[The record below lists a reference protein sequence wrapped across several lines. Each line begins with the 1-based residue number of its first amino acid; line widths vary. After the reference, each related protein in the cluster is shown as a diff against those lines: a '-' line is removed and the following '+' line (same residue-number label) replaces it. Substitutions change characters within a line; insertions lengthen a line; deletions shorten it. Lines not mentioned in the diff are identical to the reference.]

1 MNSEITLDIFHEDA
15 ATGIINIST
24 PYTGENEMQ
33 HTQKIEIPNGVDPEV
48 VMNVAR
54 TLLKLEGGNKLRD
67 GMKETPVRVAKA
79 FKTWFSGYD
88 IDIKSLF
95 KTFED
100 GAQGS
105 DEMVIVRDI
114 PVYSH
119 CEHHMAPIIGRA
131 VVGYVPNGKI
141 VGLSKLS
148 RVVDA
153 FARRLQVQE
162 RLTNQIAD
170 AIEEHLNAKAVCV
183 YIDARHMCM
192 ESRGVKQSCG
202 SSTITKAFRGATS
215 RQGIVETD
223 MGEIWR
229 REFLEACK

>member
-1 MNSEITLDIFHEDA
+1 ME
-15 ATGIINIST
+15 
-24 PYTGENEMQ
+24 Q
-33 HTQKIEIPNGVDPEV
+33 
-48 VMNVAR
+48 
-54 TLLKLEGGNKLRD
+54 LKLIDIEEGKSEAMANIERLITGLLFQIEDHSSPTLRHGLQD
-67 GMKETPVRVAKA
+67 TPSRVAKA
-79 FKTWFSGYD
+79 YATWFGGYD
-88 IDIKSLF
+88 VDIAELF
-95 KTFED
+95 KVFED
-100 GAQGS
+100 GAEGAN
-105 DEMVIVRDI
+105 ELVIVRDI

-131 VVGYVPNGKI
+131 TVGYVPNGKI

-170 AIEEHLNAKAVCV
+170 AVYEHLNAKAVCV

-202 SSTITKAFRGATS
+202 SSTVTKAFRGATA
-215 RQGIVETD
+215 
-223 MGEIWR
+223 GEYSGVHPLWSTEGLMWR
-229 REFLEACK
+229 KEFLEACK

>member
-1 MNSEITLDIFHEDA
+1 MEQLKFESVETYSDTKINDPRNVSEIETLIV
-15 ATGIINIST
+15 NVLRV
-24 PYTGENEMQ
+24 
-33 HTQKIEIPNGVDPEV
+33 IERPDD
-48 VMNVAR
+48 
-54 TLLKLEGGNKLRD
+54 LLREGLR
-67 GMKETPVRVAKA
+67 ETPARVAKA
-79 FKTWFSGYD
+79 YATWFGGYD
-88 IDIKSLF
+88 VDIAELF

-100 GAQGS
+100 GAEGTN
-105 DEMVIVRDI
+105 ELVIVRDI

-131 VVGYVPNGKI
+131 TVGYVPNGKI

-170 AIEEHLNAKAVCV
+170 AIWENLDPLAVCV

-192 ESRGVKQSCG
+192 EARGIKQISG
-202 SSTITKAFRGATS
+202 SSTITKAFRGVTALDS
-215 RQGIVETD
+215 ASVVGRE
-223 MGEIWR
+223 WR
-229 REFLEACK
+229 REFLQAANNLERVG

>member
-1 MNSEITLDIFHEDA
+1 MEQQNLFDIAEDMNRQE
-15 ATGIINIST
+15 
-24 PYTGENEMQ
+24 Q
-33 HTQKIEIPNGVDPEV
+33 
-48 VMNVAR
+48 
-54 TLLKLEGGNKLRD
+54 LKAHFTAILHLIEGGCD
-67 GMKETPVRVAKA
+67 GMLLRPGIMETPDRVTKA
-79 FKTWFSGYD
+79 YDTWFGGYNVD
-88 IDIKSLF
+88 VPALF

-100 GAQGS
+100 GAEGS
-105 DEMVIVRDI
+105 GEMVIVRDI

-131 VVGYVPNGKI
+131 TVGYVPDGKI

-153 FARRLQVQE
+153 YMRRLQVQE

-170 AIEEHLNAKAVCV
+170 AVFDHTGAKAVCV

-202 SSTITKAFRGATS
+202 SSTVTKAFRGLTNS
-215 RQGIVETD
+215 VEGHFCTEGL
-223 MGEIWR
+223 MWR
-229 REFLEACK
+229 KEFLEACK

>member
-1 MNSEITLDIFHEDA
+1 MD
-15 ATGIINIST
+15 
-24 PYTGENEMQ
+24 
-33 HTQKIEIPNGVDPEV
+33 KIARIVKRAPVIRSAVTSLLRVIECKEGDELTIPLREG
-48 VMNVAR
+48 
-54 TLLKLEGGNKLRD
+54 LL
-67 GMKETPVRVAKA
+67 ETPSRVAKA
-79 FKTWFSGYD
+79 FATWFGGYD
-88 IDIKSLF
+88 VDVPGLF

-100 GAQGS
+100 GAEGC

-131 VVGYVPNGKI
+131 VVGYVPGGKI

-170 AIEEHLNAKAVCV
+170 AITEHLQAKAVCV
-183 YIDARHMCM
+183 YVDAKHLCM
-192 ESRGVKQSCG
+192 ESRGVKQVCG
-202 SSTITKAFRGATS
+202 SSTITKAFRGATLPTEGTIS
-215 RQGIVETD
+215 TEGK
-223 MGEIWR
+223 IWR
-229 REFLEACK
+229 DEFLKACGE

>member
-1 MNSEITLDIFHEDA
+1 MNEFTKMTNRAEISHSIE
-15 ATGIINIST
+15 
-24 PYTGENEMQ
+24 
-33 HTQKIEIPNGVDPEV
+33 KI
-48 VMNVAR
+48 
-54 TLLKLEGGNKLRD
+54 LKLIEGSDDLRE
-67 GMKETPVRVAKA
+67 GLVETPERVAKA
-79 FKTWFSGYD
+79 YATWFGGYSVD
-88 IDIKSLF
+88 IASLF

-100 GAQGS
+100 GGENC

-131 VVGYVPNGKI
+131 VVGYAPNGRI

-170 AIEEHLNAKAVCV
+170 AIVEHLDPKAVCV
-183 YIDARHMCM
+183 YIDAKHMCM
-192 ESRGVKQSCG
+192 ESRGVKQVCG
-202 SSTITKAFRGATS
+202 SSTITKAFRGATAI
-215 RQGIVETD
+215 GDFGMETEN
-223 MGEIWR
+223 GYIWR
-229 REFLEACK
+229 KEFLEACKK

>member
-1 MNSEITLDIFHEDA
+1 MPKFTIDNEATQFDITRA
-15 ATGIINIST
+15 
-24 PYTGENEMQ
+24 
-33 HTQKIEIPNGVDPEV
+33 V
-48 VMNVAR
+48 R
-54 TLLKLEGGNKLRD
+54 TLLTRIENCTELRPGLE
-67 GMKETPVRVAKA
+67 ETPYRVAKA
-79 FKTWFSGYD
+79 YQTWFGGYD
-88 IDIKSLF
+88 VDIAGLF

-100 GAQGS
+100 GAENTS
-105 DEMVIVRDI
+105 EMVIVRDI

-153 FARRLQVQE
+153 FSRRLQVQE

-170 AIEEHLNAKAVCV
+170 AIQEHLNTKAVCV
-183 YIDARHMCM
+183 YIDAKHMCM
-192 ESRGVKQSCG
+192 ESRGVKQVCG
-202 SSTITKAFRGATS
+202 SSTITKAFRGATELEHGS
-215 RQGIVETD
+215 DIGKE
-223 MGEIWR
+223 WR

>member
-1 MNSEITLDIFHEDA
+1 MNEFTKMTNRAEISHSIE
-15 ATGIINIST
+15 
-24 PYTGENEMQ
+24 
-33 HTQKIEIPNGVDPEV
+33 KI
-48 VMNVAR
+48 
-54 TLLKLEGGNKLRD
+54 LKLIEGSDDLRE
-67 GMKETPVRVAKA
+67 GLVETPDRVAKA
-79 FKTWFSGYD
+79 YATWFGGYSVD
-88 IDIKSLF
+88 IASLF

-100 GAQGS
+100 GGENC

-131 VVGYVPNGKI
+131 VVGYVPNGRI

-170 AIEEHLNAKAVCV
+170 AIVEHLDPKAVCV
-183 YIDARHMCM
+183 YIDAKHMCM
-192 ESRGVKQSCG
+192 ESRGVKQVCG
-202 SSTITKAFRGATS
+202 SSTITKAFRGATAI
-215 RQGIVETD
+215 GDFGMETEN
-223 MGEIWR
+223 GYIWR
-229 REFLEACK
+229 KEFLEACKK

>member
-1 MNSEITLDIFHEDA
+1 MSNVNYLELKSH
-15 ATGIINIST
+15 
-24 PYTGENEMQ
+24 Q
-33 HTQKIEIPNGVDPEV
+33 HQIQVAVRNLLSVIEGYDTTDL
-48 VMNVAR
+48 R
-54 TLLKLEGGNKLRD
+54 EGLV
-67 GMKETPVRVAKA
+67 ETPDRVAKA
-79 FKTWFSGYD
+79 YATWFGGYSVD
-88 IDIKSLF
+88 IASLF

-100 GAQGS
+100 GGENC

-119 CEHHMAPIIGRA
+119 CEHHMAPIIGHA

-170 AIEEHLNAKAVCV
+170 AIVEHLNPKAVCV
-183 YIDARHMCM
+183 YIDAKHMCM
-192 ESRGVKQSCG
+192 ESRGVKQVCG
-202 SSTITKAFRGATS
+202 SSTITKAFRGATAI
-215 RQGIVETD
+215 GDFGMETEN
-223 MGEIWR
+223 GYIWR
-229 REFLEACK
+229 KEFLEVCKK

>member
-1 MNSEITLDIFHEDA
+1 MNKFVIAQHIE
-15 ATGIINIST
+15 NILRQIE
-24 PYTGENEMQ
+24 ENDFG
-33 HTQKIEIPNGVDPEV
+33 PLRPG
-48 VMNVAR
+48 
-54 TLLKLEGGNKLRD
+54 LE
-67 GMKETPVRVAKA
+67 ETPERVAKA
-79 FKTWFSGYD
+79 FETWFGGYD
-88 IDIKSLF
+88 TDIASLF

-100 GAQGS
+100 GGENCN
-105 DEMVIVRDI
+105 EMVIVRDI

-170 AIEEHLNAKAVCV
+170 AIVEHLNPKAVCV
-183 YIDARHMCM
+183 YIDAKHMCM
-192 ESRGVKQSCG
+192 ESRGVKQVCG
-202 SSTITKAFRGATS
+202 SSTITKAFRGATAS
-215 RQGIVETD
+215 GEFGIETEN
-223 MGEIWR
+223 GYIWR
-229 REFLEACK
+229 REFLEACKK

>member
-1 MNSEITLDIFHEDA
+1 MNNLVITH
-15 ATGIINIST
+15 S
-24 PYTGENEMQ
+24 
-33 HTQKIEIPNGVDPEV
+33 IEAILREV
-48 VMNVAR
+48 EGDQYSSLR
-54 TLLKLEGGNKLRD
+54 PGLE
-67 GMKETPVRVAKA
+67 ETPERVAKA
-79 FKTWFSGYD
+79 YATWFGGYD
-88 IDIKSLF
+88 IDIAGLF

-100 GAQGS
+100 GAEGTN
-105 DEMVIVRDI
+105 EMVIVRDI

-153 FARRLQVQE
+153 FSRRLQVQE

-170 AIEEHLNAKAVCV
+170 AIQEHLDPKAVCV
-183 YIDARHMCM
+183 YIDAKHMCM
-192 ESRGVKQSCG
+192 ESRGVKQVCG
-202 SSTITKAFRGATS
+202 SSTITKAFRGATAPTEY
-215 RQGIVETD
+215 GALVDIGTH
-223 MGEIWR
+223 WR

>member
-1 MNSEITLDIFHEDA
+1 MNKQAVKDAITSLLFNIEDHA
-15 ATGIINIST
+15 S
-24 PYTGENEMQ
+24 P
-33 HTQKIEIPNGVDPEV
+33 
-48 VMNVAR
+48 
-54 TLLKLEGGNKLRD
+54 TLRGGLQ
-67 GMKETPVRVAKA
+67 ETPERVAKA
-79 FKTWFSGYD
+79 FETWFGGYSVD
-88 IDIKSLF
+88 IASLF

-100 GAQGS
+100 GGECC

-131 VVGYVPNGKI
+131 VVGYVPNGRI

-170 AIEEHLNAKAVCV
+170 AIVEHLDPKAVCV
-183 YIDARHMCM
+183 YIDAKHMCM
-192 ESRGVKQSCG
+192 ESRGVKQVCG
-202 SSTITKAFRGATS
+202 SSTITKAFRGATAI
-215 RQGIVETD
+215 GDFGMETEN
-223 MGEIWR
+223 GYIWR
-229 REFLEACK
+229 KEFLEACKK

>member
-1 MNSEITLDIFHEDA
+1 MNTEVIENAIRRILIDIEQGDVQF
-15 ATGIINIST
+15 
-24 PYTGENEMQ
+24 P
-33 HTQKIEIPNGVDPEV
+33 V
-48 VMNVAR
+48 
-54 TLLKLEGGNKLRD
+54 LRD
-67 GMKETPVRVAKA
+67 GVVETPKRVAKA
-79 FKTWFSGYD
+79 YATWFGGYNVD
-88 IDIKSLF
+88 IAGLF

-100 GAQGS
+100 GAEGT

-153 FARRLQVQE
+153 FSRRLQVQE

-170 AIEEHLNAKAVCV
+170 AIQEHLDPKAVCV
-183 YIDARHMCM
+183 YIDAKHMCM
-192 ESRGVKQSCG
+192 ESRGVKQVCG
-202 SSTITKAFRGATS
+202 SSTITKAFRGATVN
-215 RQGIVETD
+215 RGDGT
-223 MGEIWR
+223 MGAVWR